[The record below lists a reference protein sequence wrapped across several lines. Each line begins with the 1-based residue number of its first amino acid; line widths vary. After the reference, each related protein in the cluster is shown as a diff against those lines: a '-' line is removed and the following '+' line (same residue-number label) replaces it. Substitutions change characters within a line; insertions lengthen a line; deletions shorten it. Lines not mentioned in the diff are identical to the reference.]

1 MGVGVGARVG
11 IGSGSGVAVGRGSE
25 HMANKRRSRFT
36 ITSTD
41 CEKGEVPSGKSPAQ
55 VKNSPSHR
63 AVTSTTV
70 PLRYVRSSLAGIEF
84 ICPWFEG
91 KIEVSRRKRPN
102 EISTAPTI
110 GVSLSDASGGAASTG
125 VAGGAGTANGTGT
138 CTEDGSETVEEAG
151 PVLVV
156 GVARSRVCGAPAKE
170 LAFSVGME

>member
-1 MGVGVGARVG
+1 MCRTRGTGVGGRVGVGVGARVG

-36 ITSTD
+36 ITSTE

-63 AVTSTTV
+63 AVTSTAV

-91 KIEVSRRKRPN
+91 KIEVSRRKRP
-102 EISTAPTI
+102 SY
-110 GVSLSDASGGAASTG
+110 ASGGAASTG